1 MLAGVRAHI
10 PNRVQILV
18 ILGLLFSFPV
28 MAQNSQTRA
37 RATAAAANE
46 PTKASDAQG
55 TAEQDTMQQSEPT
68 VTQPVKRSA
77 PNSAKSAGSGW
88 VKPSGSATAKN
99 VAPAPA
105 EPVLPIVPPPPPPST
120 ETSTLAAPARTETR
134 STAEQVTEKTETT
147 APVQGLGWA
156 EMVKTVGSVGLIIC
170 LILGGYMLFR
180 KFAPQ
185 YMTKRPNERDIRLI
199 ETLPMGDKRSIVVV
213 QACAQ
218 RFLLACTPGQ
228 ITLLTAL
235 HASAGTAAAGATN
248 ILESQAATAFP
259 SNFRNFYEQEKKASP
274 ARPSV
279 VKALPPDIRGKMLE
293 LRKALEG

>member
-1 MLAGVRAHI
+1 MQAGVRAHI
-10 PNRVQILV
+10 PKRLQILV
-18 ILGLLFSFPV
+18 ILALLFSFPV
-28 MAQNSQTRA
+28 MAQNSQPRA
-37 RATAAAANE
+37 IATVAAADE
-46 PTKASDAQG
+46 PTQAPDAQG
-55 TAEQDTMQQSEPT
+55 TAEQNTKRQPEPT
-68 VTQPVKRSA
+68 VTQPAKKGA
-77 PNSAKSAGSGW
+77 AKSAGSVW
-88 VKPSGSATAKN
+88 VKPSVSAPAKN

-105 EPVLPIVPPPPPPST
+105 EPVLPIVPPPPPPSP
-120 ETSTLAAPARTETR
+120 ETSTLATPARTETR
-134 STAEQVTEKTETT
+134 SNSEHVTEKTETT

-156 EMVKTVGSVGLIIC
+156 EMAKTVGSVGVIIC
-170 LILGGYMLFR
+170 LILGGYLLFR

-199 ETLPMGDKRSIVVV
+199 ETLPMGEKRSIVMV
-213 QACAQ
+213 QAGAQ

-235 HASAGTAAAGATN
+235 NAGTGSAAAGATN
-248 ILESQAATAFP
+248 ILESQAATAYP
-259 SNFRNFYEQEKKASP
+259 SNFRSFYEQEKKASP